1 MSLTYSLDTQPSG
14 LIKLILFH
22 TSFILL
28 QRPEG
33 YGSHVLT
40 AKAEVLAC
48 RHELGNA
55 LQVAASNTPSDILL
69 VKAGGMVCRHQ
80 RSERQFPYFP
90 FLVGR
95 CPVTVKAEK
104 NWNSYVV
111 YHTQRD

>member
-1 MSLTYSLDTQPSG
+1 MAAPVGLVYALDTQPSG

-22 TSFILL
+22 TSFIL

-33 YGSHVLT
+33 YVSHVLM

-55 LQVAASNTPSDILL
+55 LQVTASGTPSDILL

-80 RSERQFPYFP
+80 N
-90 FLVGR
+90 G
-95 CPVTVKAEK
+95 
-104 NWNSYVV
+104 NS
-111 YHTQRD
+111 HISHP